1 MNRNTRSIR
10 RPSPALVISLVALF
24 AALGGTSYA
33 VATNSID
40 SREIKNGTIQGK
52 DLKKRSIQGTKI
64 QLNKIGGNAVKEST
78 LGKVPS
84 AASADTADNATNATN
99 AANAG
104 RANTAGSAD
113 NATNAGNA
121 ANAANAAALGG
132 TAAGSYAK
140 DLGVFPTG
148 FGLVLPTSNSPQS
161 DTEECPEGK
170 RAVGGGYILTG
181 AGANDVTVT
190 ESRPSADGRS
200 WQVAANEIGGGT
212 AETWTVI
219 TRVVCATAS

>member
-84 AASADTADNATNATN
+84 AGTADS

-113 NATNAGNA
+113 NATNA
-121 ANAANAAALGG
+121 ANAGALGG
-132 TAAGSYAK
+132 TAAASYAK
-140 DLGVFPTG
+140 DFAVFPTG
-148 FGLVLPTSNSPQS
+148 GPVLVFPSSEDFRTVSR
-161 DTEECPEGK
+161 TCPEGQ
-170 RAVGGGYILTG
+170 RIVTGGYFVSG
-181 AGANDVTVT
+181 DKADDVTVT
-190 ESRPSADGRS
+190 EDRPSPDGRTWIVS
-200 WQVAANEIGGGT
+200 ANEINPT
-212 AETWTVI
+212 NETWVLAV
-219 TRVVCATAS
+219 RVVCTTAS

>member
-1 MNRNTRSIR
+1 MKRKTRNIS
-10 RPSPALVISLVALF
+10 RPSPALVISLIALF

-78 LGKVPS
+78 LGEVPS
-84 AASADTADNATNATN
+84 AGTADTATNATN
-99 AANAG
+99 ATNAG

-113 NATNAGNA
+113 NATNA
-121 ANAANAAALGG
+121 ANAAALGG
-132 TAAGSYAK
+132 TVAGSYAK
-140 DLGVFPTG
+140 DFGIFPTG

-161 DTEECPEGK
+161 DNEECPAGK
-170 RAVGGGYILTG
+170 RVVSGGYILTG
-181 AGANDVTVT
+181 EGANDVTVT
-190 ESRPSADGRS
+190 ENRPSADGRS
-200 WQVAANEIGGGT
+200 WQVTGTEIGAGT

-219 TRVVCATAS
+219 TRIICTTAS